1 MEIVMLLAGLVVA
14 VALAGNNLM
23 GCLGVFAA
31 FQFAAT
37 IFSTIFYVLAQ
48 SAVR

>member
-1 MEIVMLLAGLVVA
+1 MEIVLLLAGLMVA

-23 GCLGVFAA
+23 GCLCVFAL

-37 IFSTIFYVLAQ
+37 IVYVLAQ